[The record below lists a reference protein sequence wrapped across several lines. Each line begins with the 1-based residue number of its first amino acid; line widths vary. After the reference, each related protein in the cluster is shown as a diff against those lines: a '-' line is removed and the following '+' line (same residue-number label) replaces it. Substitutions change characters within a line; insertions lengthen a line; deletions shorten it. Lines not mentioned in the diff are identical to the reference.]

1 MGAAHTRTCAHT
13 HRVGLDMPMAAAANG
28 PELVTQWSHVC
39 GRKLVLPVD
48 QRGSR
53 ESRVAHD
60 PAYRLQVHLGVPGLA
75 GS

>member
-13 HRVGLDMPMAAAANG
+13 HRVGLDMPMVAAANG

-39 GRKLVLPVD
+39 GRELVLSVD
-48 QRGSR
+48 QHGSR

-60 PAYRLQVHLGVPGLA
+60 PAYRQVHLGGPGLA
-75 GS
+75 G